1 MLRVPL
7 FQQATAPEPPPFEPE
22 RRGQRRLQ
30 PYWINCDLGYIID
43 VSAEGVRL
51 LTKRRLSGFVRV
63 RLWDER
69 NGFIHDAEVK
79 WSKKIRWRQHEVG
92 LHFVGL
98 TPERALQLA
107 KIAVHVR

>member
-1 MLRVPL
+1 MMP
-7 FQQATAPEPPPFEPE
+7 QPATSAPPAPVEPE
-22 RRGQRRLQ
+22 RREQLRIQ

-43 VSAEGVRL
+43 VSADGVRL
-51 LTKRRLSGFVRV
+51 LTKRRLKGFVRV

-79 WSKKIRWRQHEVG
+79 WSRKIRWRQHEVG

-98 TPERALQLA
+98 TPERAAQLA
-107 KIAVHVR
+107 AIAIHVRD